1 MKSRPFR
8 ESLKLGLL
16 HLNGNGGGGGDTG
29 KVGRDQGRCDPES
42 MIRERSPVT
51 LDDVL

>member
-1 MKSRPFR
+1 MKSGPLR

-16 HLNGNGGGGGDTG
+16 HLNGNGGGGDTG